1 MISPLHSDQMEYYE
15 AVYYYETEQREI
27 QKQNP
32 SKSGGNMMDVRGLT

>member
-27 QKQNP
+27 QKQNEAQ
-32 SKSGGNMMDVRGLT
+32 SGSNMVDVRGLT